1 MVLLPIEKG
10 SHVIGNSGISRRAVA
25 TFIILLILCGLA
37 VCFLVERNSQF
48 EHLKMEKLILNQSYK
63 LTHVLARLLY
73 KAQALSAL
81 VVRHNGNLENFE
93 KEAAPLV
100 DDPAILNVLAAP
112 GGVVRAV
119 YPLKGNEAVLGL
131 NFFEDGAGN
140 QEAREARDT
149 GRLVLGGPFTLVQGG
164 QALVG
169 RLPVYLDD
177 GKGEKL
183 FWGLISVS
191 LKFPQ
196 ALDATD
202 LGKLSELGLA
212 YEIWRISPE
221 TNEKQVIAHS
231 ASGCGDDAPYIEVP
245 LAILNADWFF
255 RISPIKLWHQ
265 YPQSWLYISLGV
277 LISFLLAMLVQ
288 HNLDLRRI
296 RSQLENA
303 AYHDPLTG
311 ILNRRGLF
319 ERLPGLISVGKS
331 FSLYYLDLNKFKA
344 FNDTYG
350 HAVGDRILQLFAA
363 CVRKR
368 MDFPHFFARIGG
380 DEFILIAYGE
390 ENEEKADRLFKGIR
404 VALQDQAV
412 EGAGDVRISFSMGKA
427 VYPRDGSNTDEL
439 IAHADADMYLEKR
452 GRSGRSG
459 ETA

>member
-63 LTHVLARLLY
+63 IADVLT
-73 KAQALSAL
+73 
-81 VVRHNGNLENFE
+81 
-93 KEAAPLV
+93 
-100 DDPAILNVLAAP
+100 
-112 GGVVRAV
+112 V

-331 FSLYYLDLNKFKA
+331 FSL
-344 FNDTYG
+344 
-350 HAVGDRILQLFAA
+350 
-363 CVRKR
+363 
-368 MDFPHFFARIGG
+368 
-380 DEFILIAYGE
+380 
-390 ENEEKADRLFKGIR
+390 
-404 VALQDQAV
+404 
-412 EGAGDVRISFSMGKA
+412 
-427 VYPRDGSNTDEL
+427 
-439 IAHADADMYLEKR
+439 
-452 GRSGRSG
+452 
-459 ETA
+459 